1 MFYTKSLWL
10 VGLRA
15 SPMSK
20 ARAYI
25 QAILALSSFVL
36 NGASGALPASNS
48 VWTQLGPFGGP
59 AEYVVTS
66 PSTPDLLLAGSPNAM
81 LYRSADAGG
90 SWTHLPFPAEL
101 ASTLHVILP
110 NASDTRRVL
119 TGVSPDSGGSG
130 LFLSTDAGE
139 TWKSV
144 DIFNGKAVWALA
156 HFAGDARI
164 VVAGVSDGVYRSAD
178 AGDTWRRISAVQD
191 AGLHPV
197 VSVAI
202 HPSERDI
209 IYAGTPHLPWK
220 SVNGGRA
227 WQSIHRG
234 MLDDSDVFSI
244 DIDRRHP
251 ERVLASACSGIY
263 RSLTAGGLWAKL
275 RGSADASFRTYVIA
289 HDPHVAG
296 RVWAGTTHGLMGS
309 TDGGTIWRT
318 ISKHSVKS
326 IAFDPRRPGTIFLA
340 TRDAGLMKSND
351 AKTFAAIN
359 QGFVNHSYFA
369 LAGSGDSLWL
379 SGEGAG
385 MLESADGGKRWK
397 SFALP
402 ERVLML
408 SPCRDNGALFAGGAG
423 FLRQFLAGQWTALS
437 EPGRMAVRSVACQ
450 GTSLYAASNRAVY
463 RSSDVGRTWVEWG
476 KPEPA
481 MEWNQL
487 AATRTG
493 GLLAATS
500 HGLLSS
506 ANGGQSWSATPGELG
521 RNTVTSVLAHPE
533 RNGQVFAAQY
543 DRIFFSSGDGLE
555 WTALATKGL
564 ERAAV
569 RALAIAKGKPG
580 RLYALAAGRGVF
592 YIDLE

>member
-1 MFYTKSLWL
+1 
-10 VGLRA
+10 
-15 SPMSK
+15 MSK
-20 ARAYI
+20 ARAHI
-25 QAILALSSFVL
+25 PALLALPLFVL
-36 NGASGALPASNS
+36 NGASGASPA
-48 VWTQLGPFGGP
+48 VDPAWTQLGPFGGP
-59 AEYVVTS
+59 AEYVVAS
-66 PSTPDLLLAGSPNAM
+66 PSVPDLLLAGSPNAM

-90 SWTHLPFPAEL
+90 SWTHLAFPGEL

-110 NASDTRRVL
+110 HPSDARRIL

-144 DIFNGKAVWALA
+144 DVFNGKAVWALA

-164 VVAGVSDGVYRSAD
+164 MVAGVSDGVYRSVD
-178 AGDTWRRISAVQD
+178 AGDTWRRISPARD
-191 AGLHPV
+191 AGLQPV

-202 HPSERDI
+202 HPSDGGV

-220 SVNGGRA
+220 TVNGGRA

-263 RSLTAGGLWAKL
+263 RSLTAGAIWGKL
-275 RGSADASFRTYVIA
+275 RGSTDASFRTYIIA

-326 IAFDPRRPGTIFLA
+326 IAFDPRRANTIFLA
-340 TRDAGLMKSND
+340 TRDAGLLKSTD
-351 AKTFAAIN
+351 ARTFTAIH

-385 MLESADGGKRWK
+385 MLESVDGGRQWK
-397 SFALP
+397 NGAARD
-402 ERVLML
+402 RVLMM
-408 SPCRDNGALFAGGAG
+408 SPCRDNGALFTGGAG
-423 FLRQFLAGQWTALS
+423 FLRQYLSGQWTALS
-437 EPGRMAVRSVACQ
+437 EPGRSAVRSVACQ
-450 GTSLYAASNRAVY
+450 GASLFAASNRAVY
-463 RSSDVGRTWVEWG
+463 RSADMGRTWVELG
-476 KPEPA
+476 KPEPS

-487 AATRTG
+487 AVTGTG

-506 ANGGQSWSATPGELG
+506 ANGGQTWSPTPGDLG
-521 RNTVTSVLAHPE
+521 RATVTSVLAHPE
-533 RNGQVFAAQY
+533 RKGHIFAAQY
-543 DRIFFSSGDGLE
+543 DRVFFSAGDGLE
-555 WTALATKGL
+555 WTALAVKGL

-569 RALAIAKGKPG
+569 RALAIAQGKPG